1 MKRVRISIL
10 LLTLLP
16 LAVGALPVR
25 YSYDAAG
32 NRVKREIV
40 MSSSPSLSPKK
51 QMSYT
56 DDIAD
61 DYKVKIT
68 PSAQDGIVLVEIVS
82 RTDLQEGSVDVFSVK
97 GMRVLTTM
105 TSGGRVTI
113 DLSDKRSGVYI
124 LHVNVGGNETDW
136 KIIKK

>member
-40 MSSSPSLSPKK
+40 MNPSLSPKK
-51 QMSYT
+51 QTSYT

-61 DYKVKIT
+61 DYKLKIT
-68 PSAQDGIVLVEIVS
+68 HMYRNHVFIQSQDMLII
-82 RTDLQEGSVDVFSVK
+82 
-97 GMRVLTTM
+97 
-105 TSGGRVTI
+105 SGRLGCFLAI
-113 DLSDKRSGVYI
+113 PI
-124 LHVNVGGNETDW
+124 
-136 KIIKK
+136 

>member
-40 MSSSPSLSPKK
+40 MNPSLSPKK
-51 QMSYT
+51 QTSYT

-61 DYKVKIT
+61 DYKLKIT
-68 PSAQDGIVLVEIVS
+68 PSAQDGIVQVEIVS
-82 RTDLQEGSVDVFSVK
+82 RTDLKEGCVDVFSVK

-105 TSGGRVTI
+105 TSGGRATV
-113 DLSDKRSGVYI
+113 DLSGKRSGVYI
-124 LHVNVGGNETDW
+124 LHVNVDGNETDW
-136 KIIKK
+136 KIIRK

>member
-1 MKRVRISIL
+1 MKRVRNSIL

-40 MSSSPSLSPKK
+40 MNPSPSLSPKK
-51 QMSYT
+51 QTSYT

-61 DYKVKIT
+61 DYKLKIT

-82 RTDLQEGSVDVFSVK
+82 RTDMQEGCIDVFSVK
-97 GMRVLTTM
+97 GMHVLTTM
-105 TSGGRVTI
+105 TSGGRATI
-113 DLSDKRSGVYI
+113 DLSGKRSGVYI
-124 LHVNVGGNETDW
+124 LHVSVDGNETDW
-136 KIIKK
+136 IIIKK